1 MKKGSDNLLLSF
13 FVKKLGKDL
22 GEECKKNEKE
32 TIFITVAFDN
42 KLSFKN
48 NICRTNTKYPLFDF
62 FRTKANRWQY
72 FFNKNL

>member
-1 MKKGSDNLLLSF
+1 MRKDSDNLLLSF
-13 FVKKLGKDL
+13 FVKKLEKDL
-22 GEECKKNEKE
+22 GEEREKNEKE
-32 TIFITVAFDN
+32 TISVTVSFDN
-42 KLSFKN
+42 KLSLKN